1 MVLYTKPE
9 LLGVSGQ
16 KGRWLF
22 EGPTSAKQ
30 PPSLA
35 FTPRGP
41 GGRHALTPT
50 LAWSGR
56 RGVHGTR
63 RPVRPADVE
72 PQLHRPTRR
81 QQPRVTSRAPTAP
94 PPVTRPGGR
103 DRNGPRLALLR
114 LAAVLSPRRGK
125 LAGCACVYVG
135 GFALS
140 FILWSR
146 ADAAG
151 LAELSGIRRQGPR
164 RSP

>member
-94 PPVTRPGGR
+94 PPCDTSRGAGPKWPPPRAPPIGRRAVTTSREAGRLCVCVCGGVCFVIHTPVAR
-103 DRNGPRLALLR
+103 
-114 LAAVLSPRRGK
+114 
-125 LAGCACVYVG
+125 
-135 GFALS
+135 
-140 FILWSR
+140 
-146 ADAAG
+146 
-151 LAELSGIRRQGPR
+151 
-164 RSP
+164 